1 MLNSFFDNHNKVAVA
16 FSGGVDSAFLLYE
29 AVKYAGDCTAY
40 LARSAFNPSFEIN
53 DAKHFAASVGA
64 KLRILDIDVL
74 ASSDICRN
82 ESERCYLCKRLILSR
97 IISAAKADGYAILLD
112 GANADDDPAGRPGMR
127 AAEELSVLSPMR
139 ELGIGKAEIRRASR
153 EAGLFTWDKPSYSC
167 LATRIAQGEAITGD
181 KLARIERG
189 ETALMALG
197 FRGFRLR
204 MRGGEARLE
213 ILPEQLPLALEKR
226 EEILSALSGDFS
238 EILLNMKG
246 MRKTL

>member
-1 MLNSFFDNHNKVAVA
+1 MLQKFFENRKKVAVA
-16 FSGGVDSAFLLYE
+16 FSGGVDSAYLLSQ
-29 AVKYAGDCTAY
+29 AVKYSADCTAY
-40 LARSAFNPSFEIN
+40 LARSAFNPAFEIS
-53 DAKHFAASVGA
+53 DAKRFAASVGA
-64 KLRILDIDVL
+64 RLRIVEAEVL
-74 ASSDICRN
+74 ARDDICRN
-82 ESERCYLCKRLILSR
+82 GSERCYLCKKQILSL
-97 IISAAKADGYAILLD
+97 IIAAAAQDGYSLLLD

-139 ELGIGKAEIRRASR
+139 ELGISKAEIRRASR

-167 LATRIAQGEAITGD
+167 LATRIAQGEAITAD

>member
-1 MLNSFFDNHNKVAVA
+1 MLKSFFDNHNNVAVA

-29 AVKYAGDCTAY
+29 AVKYAAGCTAY
-40 LARSAFNPSFEIN
+40 LARSAFNPAFEIN
-53 DAKHFAASVGA
+53 DAKRFAASVGA

-74 ASSDICRN
+74 ASPDICRN
-82 ESERCYLCKRLILSR
+82 EPGRCYLCKRLILSR
-97 IISAAKADGYAILLD
+97 IIAAAREDGYTVLLD

-167 LATRIAQGEAITGD
+167 LATRIAQGEQINAD

-197 FRGFRLR
+197 FSGFRLR
-204 MRGGEARLE
+204 ERGGEARLE

-226 EEILSALSGDFS
+226 KEILSALSGDFP

-246 MRKTL
+246 MQKTL